1 MNAPDVL
8 HIRLR
13 AKSKSLRHLQ
23 TTTAPNSPAS
33 FLLLPEKS
41 VTRLMCL
48 YFVCICVIRL
58 ILLSPALA
66 SGTIASNEKSN
77 AKPST
82 LVTLAPNLTEIV
94 FALNQGHRIIGVSNF
109 DSWPESVKS
118 LPKMGGYFNPDIE
131 GLIRLKPDMVF
142 LFRGRNELNQRL
154 EKLGFEVKDFPADTL
169 DDILTTIRQIGHI
182 LGAEAEANDLIRT
195 ISQRLETLHR
205 SYKTPPKVMICV
217 GMTPGVLQNIY
228 VSGGAS
234 FHHDILQALGIEN
247 VFSGQSRAYFPVN
260 RESIIAAQPD
270 IIIDLMP
277 GEPLDEQT
285 RKQRLATWKGLSAVP
300 AVQNDR
306 IIILNDDCISIPG
319 PRITEFAAFLAE
331 HIHAIWDTT
340 ND

>member
-1 MNAPDVL
+1 ML
-8 HIRLR
+8 HIRLS
-13 AKSKSLRHLQ
+13 AKSKYLRRLQ
-23 TTTAPNSPAS
+23 TTTETNSRES
-33 FLLLPEKS
+33 FLSLPENTN
-41 VTRLMCL
+41 TRHIFLHFVCL
-48 YFVCICVIRL
+48 YVICF
-58 ILLSPALA
+58 ILMSAAPAA
-66 SGTIASNEKSN
+66 GTTASNKNSN
-77 AKPST
+77 KEPST

-94 FALNQGHRIIGVSNF
+94 FSLNQGHRIIGVSNF
-109 DSWPESVKS
+109 DSWPESVES

-142 LFRGRNELNQRL
+142 LLRGRSELNQRL

-182 LGAEAEANDLIRT
+182 LGAEAEADDLIRT
-195 ISQRLETLHR
+195 INRRLETLQR

-247 VFSGQSRAYFPVN
+247 VFAGQSRAYFPVN

-300 AVQNDR
+300 AVQNHR
-306 IIILNDDCISIPG
+306 IIILNDDFISIPG
-319 PRITEFAAFLAE
+319 PRITEFAALLAE
-331 HIHAIWDTT
+331 HINAIWDTT